1 MDISL
6 ILIIRYIQN
15 KLQIAVMIEDARTD
29 HQTQLVVKSKNFQKI
44 ILEWECLLYIVTHP
58 R

>member
-29 HQTQLVVKSKNFQKI
+29 HQTQLVVKSKNFQKN
-44 ILEWECLLYIVTHP
+44 ILEWVYLLYIVTHP